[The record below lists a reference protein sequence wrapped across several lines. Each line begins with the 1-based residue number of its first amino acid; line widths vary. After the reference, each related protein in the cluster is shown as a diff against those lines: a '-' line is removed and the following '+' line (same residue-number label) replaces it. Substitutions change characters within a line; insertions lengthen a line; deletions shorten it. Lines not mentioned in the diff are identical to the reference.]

1 MTGAIIYTSED
12 EFDADYKAALY
23 ADAKEIAAERQWWKE
38 PLSFFEDP
46 NEPDLL
52 TGSTK
57 LIHRQFKDDLGNNRS
72 IDYRDD
78 MLMGMADYLQ
88 VIEILT
94 FYSKEHEFAWLISYP
109 ATPLDKPIGRII
121 DGEIDPQIFDFLIH
135 EMEALDIKDNDLEN
149 ETLQAE
155 IRAKYFKK
163 DGGPIFLD

>member
-23 ADAKEIAAERQWWKE
+23 ADAKEIAAERQWWNG

-72 IDYRDD
+72 IDY
-78 MLMGMADYLQ
+78 
-88 VIEILT
+88 
-94 FYSKEHEFAWLISYP
+94 
-109 ATPLDKPIGRII
+109 
-121 DGEIDPQIFDFLIH
+121 
-135 EMEALDIKDNDLEN
+135 
-149 ETLQAE
+149 
-155 IRAKYFKK
+155 
-163 DGGPIFLD
+163 